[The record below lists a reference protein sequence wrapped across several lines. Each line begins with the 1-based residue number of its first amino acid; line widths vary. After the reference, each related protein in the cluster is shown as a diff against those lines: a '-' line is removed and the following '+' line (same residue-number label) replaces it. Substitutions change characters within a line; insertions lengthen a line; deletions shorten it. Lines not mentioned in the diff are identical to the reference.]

1 VIDAAEIIRAG
12 TGIGFAWGPDADI
25 LWARASPA
33 LMAVLTFELPDGS
46 TREVDVVQVLN
57 AGYAG
62 RSQHDV
68 AAHVA
73 ELAELGVPGPSV
85 TPALYP
91 VSPYLAQ
98 QTERVAVQHGR
109 TSGEAEWALVVAEG
123 GELLL
128 TAACDHTDRDLEVH
142 GVAWSKNAGPDVLAR
157 RAWRLADVESRID
170 ELTLRAWVSH
180 GGTETEIQA
189 GTLAELLAPDYWV
202 DVLRSRGE
210 LTPETVLISG
220 TIPMATGVDQF
231 ADGWRVEL
239 GDPTDGDVI
248 SLAYDVRPMPEP
260 IG

>member
-1 VIDAAEIIRAG
+1 
-12 TGIGFAWGPDADI
+12 
-25 LWARASPA
+25 
-33 LMAVLTFELPDGS
+33 MAVLTFELPDGS

-62 RSQHDV
+62 RSQ
-68 AAHVA
+68 
-73 ELAELGVPGPSV
+73 ELGVPGPSV

-98 QTERVAVQHGR
+98 QTDRVQAQHGR
-109 TSGEAEWALVVAEG
+109 TSGEAEWALVVADE

-170 ELTLRAWVSH
+170 ELTLRAWVTH
-180 GGTETEIQA
+180 GHTHTEIQH
-189 GTLAELLAPDYWV
+189 GTLAELLTPAYWV
-202 DVLRSRGE
+202 DALRSRDALVPG
-210 LTPETVLISG
+210 TVLISG
-220 TIPMATGVDQF
+220 TIPMTPGVDQF
-231 ADGWRVEL
+231 ADGWTVEL
-239 GDPTDGDVI
+239 GDPATGDTIRLDYAVQ
-248 SLAYDVRPMPEP
+248 PMPAP